1 MPSIVDQKSS
11 WVDVMEDEDE
21 EGIESNRQV
30 EIEGNVKTTTELSV
44 NEDGEKVKIVRQ
56 YRLEKRKVSKDA
68 ARRRT
73 LPKFGLSASDPP
85 GPSTQTTIVA
95 EEVKMEFLITREDDS
110 SEQNANLL
118 KNSGSQVIQ
127 CRYCSLNHWSLQC
140 PYKNQISKLSEIEE
154 MKVKFLI
161 LAG

>member
-30 EIEGNVKTTTELSV
+30 EIDGNVKTTTELSV
-44 NEDGEKVKIVRQ
+44 NENGEKVKIVRQ

-73 LPKFGLSASDPP
+73 LPKFGLSANDPP

-95 EEVKMEFLITREDDS
+95 EEVKMEFLITPED
-110 SEQNANLL
+110 EVAELNANLL
-118 KNSGSQVIQ
+118 KNSAGQFIQ
-127 CRYCSLNHWSLQC
+127 CRYCSLNHWSLTC
-140 PYKNQISKLSEIEE
+140 PYKNQIDRLGAIEE
-154 MKVKFLI
+154 MKVYF
-161 LAG
+161 